1 MWDTQRPKSRCSLGL
16 WGSEGR
22 WTMERAGAEALP
34 EEAKT
39 SLPPGPEDGQARMN
53 FKLGRGRGESSLLS
67 EPSTQVWDAHLHHS
81 VREGSSACLLG
92 P

>member
-1 MWDTQRPKSRCSLGL
+1 MWGTQRPKSRYSLGL

-22 WTMERAGAEALP
+22 RTTERAEADALP

-39 SLPPGPEDGQARMN
+39 SLPPGPKGGQAGMN
-53 FKLGRGRGESSLLS
+53 FKLGRGCGESSLVL
-67 EPSTQVWDAHLHHS
+67 EPSPQAWDAQLHRS
-81 VREGSSACLLG
+81 VREGGSACLLG

>member
-1 MWDTQRPKSRCSLGL
+1 
-16 WGSEGR
+16 
-22 WTMERAGAEALP
+22 MERAGAEALP

-53 FKLGRGRGESSLLS
+53 FKLGRGRGESSLLL